1 MEKKEIK
8 TFVDRV
14 NGNVSAEISA
24 LNKRV
29 EELTAVK
36 EKLEA
41 LIALCIDT
49 SFDKT
54 IDLGDDE

>member
-1 MEKKEIK
+1 METMEKNDIK
-8 TFVDRV
+8 KFVDRV
-14 NGNVSAEISA
+14 SGNVSAEISA

-36 EKLEA
+36 EKLDA

-49 SFDKT
+49 SFDKS
-54 IDLGDDE
+54 ID

>member
-1 MEKKEIK
+1 MEKNEIK

-14 NGNVSAEISA
+14 SGNVSAEISA

-29 EELTAVK
+29 KELTVVK
-36 EKLEA
+36 EKLDA
-41 LIALCIDT
+41 LIALCIDS

-54 IDLGDDE
+54 TDLGE

>member
-14 NGNVSAEISA
+14 SGNVSAEISA

-29 EELTAVK
+29 EELTVVK

-41 LIALCIDT
+41 LIALCID
-49 SFDKT
+49 SSSDKT
-54 IDLGDDE
+54 IDLGD